1 MSCSCCRITAPLPA
15 WRPLATLPVF
25 WALAGKRAIV
35 AGGSDAAAW
44 KAELLLACSAEVH
57 VYAEELSDTFVEI
70 INRGADAGEG
80 RLFHHDSA
88 WSPQVFEGAAIAIA
102 DCEDDASAADF
113 FEAACT
119 AGVPVNIIDKPRYC
133 QFQFGSI
140 VNRSPV
146 VVAISTDGAAPILA
160 QAIRRRIETL
170 LAAIVEVLGS
180 AGACFTLEGQCT
192 AQPRCAAPCL
202 LGKFCRSR
210 PSARLRM
217 LASRMIF

>member
-1 MSCSCCRITAPLPA
+1 MDVLQLLPNNRTPA
-15 WRPLATLPVF
+15 RMAPLATLPVF

-146 VVAISTDGAAPILA
+146 VVAISDRWRGADPGTGHPPPDRNAF
-160 QAIRRRIETL
+160 
-170 LAAIVEVLGS
+170 AAIVEVLGS

-210 PSARLRM
+210 LRPG
-217 LASRMIF
+217 SGCWHRG